1 MMGFKVQIREDMAI
15 CLLGHLYS
23 YAISFSKTTLLPCS
37 QDVKE
42 TAQTDND
49 EYRQWTSYFEP
60 RRVVLVTHDV
70 FGRIP

>member
-1 MMGFKVQIREDMAI
+1 MTWLKYFGFWLRRLNNLNIIMMGFKVQLGKDIAI

-42 TAQTDND
+42 TT
-49 EYRQWTSYFEP
+49 
-60 RRVVLVTHDV
+60 
-70 FGRIP
+70 